1 MEFFRI
7 VESRDSWEWRAVAQI
22 LSWRSLLQQLLCLQ
36 VCSRFIWRRFF
47 VKLFWGY
54 LKLSGR
60 LGKKLGNVV
69 CCFFLSPPA
78 NHGCSSF
85 SLLTLSYHGFL
96 LIPLPMPSS
105 SPHNIVPS
113 FFFFLFTLQSLFL
126 LLSSALLTKFLCSFL
141 CFFLLWKIFRKSGSK
156 YICFS
161 WNLEV
166 CTLLLW
172 WWTWRW

>member
-1 MEFFRI
+1 MWRNLGKILEFFRI

-96 LIPLPMPSS
+96 LIPLSMPSS
-105 SPHNIVPS
+105 G
-113 FFFFLFTLQSLFL
+113 
-126 LLSSALLTKFLCSFL
+126 
-141 CFFLLWKIFRKSGSK
+141 SGSSNSSNVGTR
-156 YICFS
+156 YVWS
-161 WNLEV
+161 WDRVFGRLSIPGPSRPGIAIYTYNIII
-166 CTLLLW
+166 
-172 WWTWRW
+172 